1 MLVSNLSTDNSPC
14 WLIQTNEITLMLDFP
29 LSYWPLYQNRFVGKA
44 NQVPRFKTPD
54 LDRVADLTGVDA
66 IIISNYQSFMG
77 LPWLTESG
85 KVHFLGKALSDR
97 MSLFQKIA
105 KILNENSEPQE

>member
-1 MLVSNLSTDNSPC
+1 MIQKMLVSNLSTDHSPC
-14 WLIQTNEITLMLDFP
+14 WLIQTNEITLMLDYP
-29 LSYWPLYQNRFVGKA
+29 VSYWPLYQNRFVGKA

-66 IIISNYQSFMG
+66 IIVSNYQSFMG

-85 KVHFLGKALSDR
+85 
-97 MSLFQKIA
+97 
-105 KILNENSEPQE
+105 